1 MSLGYSGKNRI
12 KFAFFC
18 LAMIIIAVIFS
29 FLNSTIRDI
38 RQEERKKV
46 MLWADAVK
54 QRNNLLEYTS
64 ELFEKLQQEEL
75 QKVELW
81 KESQQMI
88 MEVEDS
94 QFLTFLLKIISNN
107 KDIPIIL
114 TDANKEVITTMNID
128 EKIEIGKKIPESIL
142 SKFSKYKPLQ
152 VSYKGKVINYLY
164 YSDSQMFNEI
174 QEMINNMIHSF
185 IVEVAQNSVSVPV
198 IITNSDTTTI
208 LADGNISEKD
218 LKKIKRESVK
228 EYVQEEMSENAP
240 IQIMLDKEVA
250 AYIFYKDSELISNLM
265 YYPLLLI
272 VITIL
277 LAMIV
282 YFTFHSFEKYE
293 KNQLWVGMS
302 KETAHQLG
310 TPISSLMAWTEILKM
325 KELDPNII
333 SELDKDVHR
342 LETIA
347 ERFSKVGSI
356 PSLTRED
363 VVQTTL
369 NAINYMKN
377 RTAKTVISNVITPE
391 EPLYANLNS
400 SLFAW
405 VIENL
410 WKNAIDAMQ
419 GKGTLTIEI
428 SQENDLVCIDISDT
442 GKGIPRNKFKTIFQ
456 PGYTTKSRGWG
467 LGLSLAQRIIK
478 EYHHGKIVVKS
489 SEIDKGTT
497 FRISLPVVQ

>member
-1 MSLGYSGKNRI
+1 
-12 KFAFFC
+12 
-18 LAMIIIAVIFS
+18 
-29 FLNSTIRDI
+29 
-38 RQEERKKV
+38 
-46 MLWADAVK
+46 
-54 QRNNLLEYTS
+54 
-64 ELFEKLQQEEL
+64 
-75 QKVELW
+75 
-81 KESQQMI
+81 
-88 MEVEDS
+88 
-94 QFLTFLLKIISNN
+94 
-107 KDIPIIL
+107 
-114 TDANKEVITTMNID
+114 
-128 EKIEIGKKIPESIL
+128 
-142 SKFSKYKPLQ
+142 
-152 VSYKGKVINYLY
+152 
-164 YSDSQMFNEI
+164 MFNEI

-208 LADGNISEKD
+208 LADGNLSEKD
-218 LKKIKRESVK
+218 LKKIKRESVQT
-228 EYVQEEMSENAP
+228 YVQEEMSENEP
-240 IQIMLDKEVA
+240 IQILLDKEKVG
-250 AYIFYKDSELISNLM
+250 YLFYKDSVLISNLM

-377 RTAKTVISNVITPE
+377 RTAKTVISNVIVPE
-391 EPLYANLNS
+391 EPLYANLNT

-410 WKNAIDAMQ
+410 W
-419 GKGTLTIEI
+419 
-428 SQENDLVCIDISDT
+428 
-442 GKGIPRNKFKTIFQ
+442 
-456 PGYTTKSRGWG
+456 
-467 LGLSLAQRIIK
+467 
-478 EYHHGKIVVKS
+478 
-489 SEIDKGTT
+489 
-497 FRISLPVVQ
+497 

>member
-1 MSLGYSGKNRI
+1 
-12 KFAFFC
+12 
-18 LAMIIIAVIFS
+18 
-29 FLNSTIRDI
+29 
-38 RQEERKKV
+38 
-46 MLWADAVK
+46 
-54 QRNNLLEYTS
+54 
-64 ELFEKLQQEEL
+64 
-75 QKVELW
+75 
-81 KESQQMI
+81 
-88 MEVEDS
+88 
-94 QFLTFLLKIISNN
+94 
-107 KDIPIIL
+107 
-114 TDANKEVITTMNID
+114 MNID

-208 LADGNISEKD
+208 LADGNLSEKD
-218 LKKIKRESVK
+218 LKKIKRESVQT
-228 EYVQEEMSENAP
+228 YVQEEMSENEP
-240 IQIMLDKEVA
+240 IQILLDKEKVG
-250 AYIFYKDSELISNLM
+250 YLFYKDSVLISNLM

-356 PSLTRED
+356 PNLTRED

-377 RTAKTVISNVITPE
+377 RTAKTVISNVIAPE
-391 EPLYANLNS
+391 EPLYANLNT

-419 GKGTLTIEI
+419 GKGILTIEI

-467 LGLSLAQRIIK
+467 LGLSLAQRIVK

-497 FRISLPVVQ
+497 FRISLPLVR

>member
-208 LADGNISEKD
+208 LADGNLSEKD
-218 LKKIKRESVK
+218 LKKIKRESVQT
-228 EYVQEEMSENAP
+228 YVQEEMSENEP
-240 IQIMLDKEVA
+240 IQILLDKEKVG
-250 AYIFYKDSELISNLM
+250 YLFYKDSVLISNLM

-356 PSLTRED
+356 PS
-363 VVQTTL
+363 
-369 NAINYMKN
+369 
-377 RTAKTVISNVITPE
+377 TAKTVISNVIAPE
-391 EPLYANLNS
+391 EPLYANLNT

-419 GKGTLTIEI
+419 GKGILTIEI

-456 PGYTTKSRGWG
+456 PGFTTKTRGWG
-467 LGLSLAQRIIK
+467 LGLSLAQRIVK

-497 FRISLPVVQ
+497 FRISLPKVQ